1 MDASYGRHR
10 ASKQKPKKK
19 LLTTVGPI
27 VVHKD
32 SLLARTSRHFSI
44 TPLLQEYIC
53 RMGQEVVFSKAS
65 EFITLFNQVEV
76 SSKQVD
82 RVCNFYGD
90 LLHKSEL
97 SNTPHVSLKGHLQK
111 NLKPPLK
118 QPITTAFEH
127 LKSLTRPG
135 KDVSQDYMYAMV
147 DGSFLQCRSNDETH
161 KDVWKEIKVG
171 RIFLSSHQVL
181 EVSKKRNIIR
191 YSDYVVSLGKVKSFL
206 TKMENR
212 LDDYKGTLVFINDGA
227 SWIWNWIEDA
237 YPDAVQILDYYHAME
252 YLAGFA
258 DTYFK
263 DTDEKKAWI
272 ESMEELL
279 NQDKVADVI
288 EQLNAIS
295 LSDPNKR
302 TAECKE
308 KLKSLL
314 SYYNSH
320 KNRMLYGTYRQ
331 KGYLVGSGPIESAHR
346 NVIQK
351 RLKLSGQRWTEEGA
365 QNIAC
370 LRACSKSMR
379 NDIIQK
385 LIKAA

>member
-1 MDASYGRHR
+1 MDASHGWNRTG
-10 ASKQKPKKK
+10 KQEFKKK

-27 VVHKD
+27 VVHKN
-32 SLLARTSRHFSI
+32 SMLSKTSHHFSI

-65 EFITLFNQVEV
+65 EFIELFNQIEITP
-76 SSKQVD
+76 KQID

-97 SNTPHVSLKGHLQK
+97 NNAVPVYEQISS
-111 NLKPPLK
+111 K
-118 QPITTAFEH
+118 QTDKKTLGVPITSSFEH

-135 KDVSQDYMYAMV
+135 KDISQDFMYAMV

-161 KDVWKEIKVG
+161 KDIWKEIKVG
-171 RIFLSSHQVL
+171 RIFFSSHQVK
-181 EVSKKRNIIR
+181 EISKKRNVIR
-191 YSDYVVSLGKVKSFL
+191 YSDYVVSLGKAKSF
-206 TKMENR
+206 TNKMENR
-212 LDDYKGTLVFINDGA
+212 LDDYKGTLIFINDGA

-237 YPDAVQILDYYHAME
+237 YPNTVQILDYFHALE
-252 YLAGFA
+252 YLTGFA
-258 DTYFK
+258 GSYFK
-263 DTDEKKAWI
+263 NPTEKRTWV
-272 ESMEELL
+272 ESMEQLL
-279 NQDKVADVI
+279 NQDEVQLVI
-288 EQLNAIS
+288 EA
-295 LSDPNKR
+295 LSTIADSNQKKTPD
-302 TAECKE
+302 CKE
-308 KLKSLL
+308 KLKSIL

-320 KNRMLYGTYRQ
+320 KGRMLYETYRK

-370 LRACSKSMR
+370 LRACAKSMR
-379 NDIIQK
+379 DETIQN